1 MRKRPWTVVVI
12 SGSSLLIAT
21 LAIFAVPSASKE
33 PRPSSI
39 GLAVNSE
46 VPKIWRASS
55 MSSDDPGDTPVAT
68 TLDSRQAK
76 GVLGSAVRS
85 VTNEDM
91 GRIIDVVV
99 DRTGTPRAAVIDF
112 GGFLGVGSR
121 KVAIDWNAIQFGSA
135 NGITLDLTRDQ
146 VKAAPQYQDGKAVTV
161 LGAAANY
168 TRSRVTERMAEP

>member
-1 MRKRPWTVVVI
+1 VP
-12 SGSSLLIAT
+12 AT
-21 LAIFAVPSASKE
+21 
-33 PRPSSI
+33 
-39 GLAVNSE
+39 NSE
-46 VPKIWRASS
+46 APKIWQASGT
-55 MSSDDPGDTPVAT
+55 SSEDPGDTPVAT

-91 GRIIDVVV
+91 GRIIDIVV
-99 DRTGTPRAAVIDF
+99 DRAGTARAAVIDF

-121 KVAIDWNAIQFGSA
+121 KVAIDWNAIQFGDA
-135 NGITLDLTRDQ
+135 KGITLDLTRDQ

-161 LGAAANY
+161 LGAAADY